1 MSSREEQIAKLEAQ
15 IEALE
20 AERRAATTPDER
32 KDLLLEAIIAKQN
45 TLTELIR
52 TSGNCADRD
61 LTSFYITL
69 DSF

>member
-1 MSSREEQIAKLEAQ
+1 MSSLDERIAKLEAG
-15 IEALE
+15 IKELE

-32 KDLLLEAIIAKQN
+32 KDLLEAITAKQN